1 MALFYLAY
9 GSNLHPYRLAQRIPS
24 ASLVGI
30 AALPGKRLTFHK
42 KSRDGSAKCMFVE
55 TGLDSD
61 TLFGSV
67 YAIDSGEKST
77 LDDIEGVGLGYDV
90 QTIDVEVGGVEYE
103 TFTYAADEAYVRP
116 DLLPYEWYRELV
128 ILGAEYHGLPADYIA
143 AIAANGSV
151 ADPDE
156 SRVREKN
163 ALLEAMRRYVP

>member
-1 MALFYLAY
+1 MRLYYLAY
-9 GSNLHPYRLAQRIPS
+9 GSNLHPYRLTQRIPS
-24 ASLVGI
+24 ASLVGV

-61 TLFGSV
+61 TLFGAV
-67 YAIDSGEKST
+67 YAIDPGEKLT

-90 QTIDVEVGGVEYE
+90 QTIDVEIGDAEFE
-103 TFTYAADEAYVRP
+103 TFTYAADKAYIRP
-116 DLLPYEWYRELV
+116 DLLPYDWYRELV
-128 ILGAEYHGLPADYIA
+128 LLGAAYHGLPADYVA
-143 AIAANGSV
+143 AIAAIGSV

-163 ALLEAMRRYVP
+163 ALLEALRRYAP